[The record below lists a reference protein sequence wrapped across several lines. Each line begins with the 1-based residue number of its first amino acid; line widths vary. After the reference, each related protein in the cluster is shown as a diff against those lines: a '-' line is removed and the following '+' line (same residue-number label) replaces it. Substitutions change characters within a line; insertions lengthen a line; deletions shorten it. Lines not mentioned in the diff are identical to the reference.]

1 MPIVSRGSII
11 KKIRELFTKQDYDDE
26 PRHVTKRTQ
35 ERFNSLLQEK
45 SELQVAMK
53 ENFFTLMKDSHM
65 CWDEYVKTLGE
76 IDSELPGKN
85 PSQFDYLMDYIWS
98 LVSSYTI
105 DFSSALD
112 ILCGTFPIYE
122 RVILKSAYLSFMCG
136 AMDMDGDFAILIE
149 RMADFDEIEGVN
161 HFSSDIDEL
170 LPPELNE
177 PVINIINNLE
187 EIFGMLDIGAP
198 IADIIWLLE
207 NRFGIDRTYLEQKAY
222 DEICEIFSE
231 YSCDE
236 LIRDRA
242 FDEIF
247 KLPDGYNLFLLLIP
261 NIVRNNISYSGFK
274 TLLRDYNI
282 DIDIFSRQVEPEI
295 EEEAET

>member
-1 MPIVSRGSII
+1 MPIISRGSMF
-11 KKIRELFTKQDYDDE
+11 KKLKELFSKSEYYDDE
-26 PRHVTKRTQ
+26 QLKVSKHTQ
-35 ERFNSLLQEK
+35 ERFYILLREKAALQETV
-45 SELQVAMK
+45 EGNFYNLM
-53 ENFFTLMKDSHM
+53 ENSHM
-65 CWDEYVKTLGE
+65 SWNSYIKALGD

-85 PSQFDYLMDYIWS
+85 PSQFDCLMDYIWS

-105 DFSSALD
+105 DFCSALD
-112 ILCGTFPIYE
+112 TLCSAFPSYE
-122 RVILKSAYLSFMCG
+122 RVILKSAYLSFMYG
-136 AMDMDGDFAILIE
+136 EMDMDGDFATLIE
-149 RMADFDEIEGVN
+149 RMADFDEIEGVD

-177 PVINIINNLE
+177 PVINIIDNVE

-198 IADIIWLLE
+198 IANIIWILE

-236 LIRDRA
+236 LIRDRV

-261 NIVRNNISYSGFK
+261 NIVRNNLSYSGIR
-274 TLLRDYNI
+274 TLLRDYDINI
-282 DIDIFSRQVEPEI
+282 DVFARQVEPEEEI
-295 EEEAET
+295 EM